1 MIIAVIGES
10 TASSE
15 NAILAEEV
23 GRLLAKAN
31 VTIVCGGQGGVMRS
45 VCKGAKESGGT
56 TIGILPGLDPL
67 DSNEY
72 IDIPICTGLGN
83 GRNLLV
89 IRAGAVI
96 IAIGGAYGTLSE
108 IGLAL
113 SESKP
118 VIGLNTWSLLREEKI
133 DCGIIVADS
142 PEKAVEIAISQA
154 SENEGRRY
162 DDNN

>member
-10 TASSE
+10 TTSPK
-15 NAILAEEV
+15 NAILAEKV
-23 GRLLAKAN
+23 GSLLAMAN
-31 VTIVCGGQGGVMRS
+31 VTIVCGGQGGVMES
-45 VCKGAKESGGT
+45 VCKGAKKNGGT
-56 TIGILPGLDPL
+56 TIGILPGVDPL

-89 IRAGAVI
+89 IRAGQAV

-113 SESKP
+113 SESKQ
-118 VIGLNTWSLLREEKI
+118 VIGLNTWSLMKNEKI

-142 PEKAVEIAISQA
+142 PEQAVKIAISQA
-154 SENEGRRY
+154 N
-162 DDNN
+162 

>member
-1 MIIAVIGES
+1 MIITVIGES

-15 NAILAEEV
+15 NAILAEKV

-45 VCKGAKESGGT
+45 VCKGAQEVGGT
-56 TIGILPGLDPL
+56 TIGILPGLDSL

-89 IRAGAVI
+89 IRAGEAV

-118 VIGLNTWSLLREEKI
+118 VVGLNTWSVVKNDLL

-142 PEKAVEIAISQA
+142 PEQAVEIAISQA
-154 SENEGRRY
+154 SEN
-162 DDNN
+162 

>member
-10 TASSE
+10 TTSPE
-15 NAILAEEV
+15 NAILAEKV
-23 GRLLAKAN
+23 GSLLAMAN
-31 VTIVCGGQGGVMRS
+31 VTIVCGGQGGVMES
-45 VCKGAKESGGT
+45 VCKGAKKNGGT
-56 TIGILPGLDPL
+56 TIGILPGVDPL

-89 IRAGAVI
+89 IRAGQAV

-113 SESKP
+113 SESKQ
-118 VIGLNTWSLLREEKI
+118 VIGLNTWSLMKNEKI

-142 PEKAVEIAISQA
+142 PEQAVKIAISQA
-154 SENEGRRY
+154 N
-162 DDNN
+162 

>member
-10 TASSE
+10 TTSPE
-15 NAILAEEV
+15 NAILAEKV
-23 GRLLAKAN
+23 GSLLAMAN
-31 VTIVCGGQGGVMRS
+31 VTIVCGGQGGVMES
-45 VCKGAKESGGT
+45 VCKGAKKNGGT
-56 TIGILPGLDPL
+56 TIGILPGVDPL

-89 IRAGAVI
+89 IRAGQVV

-113 SESKP
+113 SESKQ
-118 VIGLNTWSLLREEKI
+118 VIGLNTWSLMKNEKI

-142 PEKAVEIAISQA
+142 PEQAVEMAISQ
-154 SENEGRRY
+154 SNEN
-162 DDNN
+162 

>member
-15 NAILAEEV
+15 NAILAEKV

-31 VTIVCGGQGGVMRS
+31 VTIVCGRQGGVMKS

-89 IRAGAVI
+89 TRAGEAI

-118 VIGLNTWSLLREEKI
+118 VIGLNTWSLLKDEKM

-142 PEKAVEIAISQA
+142 PEKAVKIAISQA
-154 SENEGRRY
+154 SKN
-162 DDNN
+162 

>member
-89 IRAGAVI
+89 VRAGAAI

-118 VIGLNTWSLLREEKI
+118 VIGLNTWSLLKEEKI

-142 PEKAVEIAISQA
+142 PEKAVGIAISQA
-154 SENEGRRY
+154 SENEGRPY
-162 DDNN
+162 NDNN

>member
-1 MIIAVIGES
+1 LIIAVIGES
-10 TASSE
+10 TTSPE
-15 NAILAEEV
+15 NAILAEKV
-23 GRLLAKAN
+23 GSLLAMAN
-31 VTIVCGGQGGVMRS
+31 VTIVCGGQGGVMES
-45 VCKGAKESGGT
+45 VCKGAKKNGGT
-56 TIGILPGLDPL
+56 TIGILPGVDPL

-89 IRAGAVI
+89 IRAGQAV

-113 SESKP
+113 SESKQ
-118 VIGLNTWSLLREEKI
+118 VIGLNTWSLMKNEKI

-142 PEKAVEIAISQA
+142 PEQAVKIAISQA
-154 SENEGRRY
+154 N
-162 DDNN
+162 

>member
-10 TASSE
+10 TVSSE

-31 VTIVCGGQGGVMRS
+31 ATIVCGGQGGVMRS
-45 VCKGAKESGGT
+45 VCKGAQESGGT
-56 TIGILPGLDPL
+56 TIGILPGLDPH
-67 DSNEY
+67 DCNEY
-72 IDIPICTGLGN
+72 VDTPICTGLGN

-89 IRAGAVI
+89 IRAGEVVI
-96 IAIGGAYGTLSE
+96 SIGGAYGTLSE

-113 SESKP
+113 SEAKP
-118 VIGLNTWSLLREEKI
+118 VVGLNTWSLVRNEKV

-142 PEKAVEIAISQA
+142 PEQAVKIAISQA
-154 SENEGRRY
+154 SKIKV
-162 DDNN
+162 DPK

>member
-1 MIIAVIGES
+1 MIITVIGES

-15 NAILAEEV
+15 NAILAEKV

-45 VCKGAKESGGT
+45 VCKGAQEGGGT
-56 TIGILPGLDPL
+56 TIGILPGLDSL

-89 IRAGAVI
+89 IRAGEAV

-118 VIGLNTWSLLREEKI
+118 VVGLNTWSVVKNDLL

-142 PEKAVEIAISQA
+142 PEQAVEIAISQA
-154 SENEGRRY
+154 SEN
-162 DDNN
+162 

>member
-1 MIIAVIGES
+1 MIITVIGES
-10 TASSE
+10 TASAE
-15 NAILAEEV
+15 NAILAEKV

-31 VTIVCGGQGGVMRS
+31 ATVVCGGQGGVMES
-45 VCKGAKESGGT
+45 VCKGAKENGGT
-56 TIGILPGLDPL
+56 TIGILPGLDSL
-67 DSNEY
+67 DSNQY
-72 IDIPICTGLGN
+72 VDIPICTGLGN

-89 IRAGAVI
+89 IRAGEAI

-118 VIGLNTWSLLREEKI
+118 VIGLNTWSLARNEKV

-142 PEKAVEIAISQA
+142 PEQAVEIAISQA
-154 SENEGRRY
+154 IKN
-162 DDNN
+162 

>member
-15 NAILAEEV
+15 NAILAEKV

-31 VTIVCGGQGGVMRS
+31 VTIVCGGQGGVMKS

-89 IRAGAVI
+89 TRAGEAI

-118 VIGLNTWSLLREEKI
+118 VIGLNTWSLLKDEKM

-142 PEKAVEIAISQA
+142 PEKAVKIAISQA
-154 SENEGRRY
+154 SKN
-162 DDNN
+162 

>member
-10 TASSE
+10 TVSSE
-15 NAILAEEV
+15 NAVLAEKV
-23 GRLLAKAN
+23 GQLLAEAN
-31 VTIVCGGQGGVMRS
+31 ATVVCGGQEGVMKS
-45 VCKGAKESGGT
+45 VCKGAKSRGGT
-56 TIGILPGLDPL
+56 TIGILPGIDPI

-89 IRAGAVI
+89 IRAGEAV

-118 VIGLNTWSLLREEKI
+118 VIGLNTWSLQRNEKV
-133 DCGIIVADS
+133 DCGIIVADG
-142 PEKAVEIAISQA
+142 PEQAVKIAISQS
-154 SENEGRRY
+154 SEN
-162 DDNN
+162 

>member
-31 VTIVCGGQGGVMRS
+31 VTIVCGGQGGVMKS

-56 TIGILPGLDPL
+56 TIGILPGLDSL

-89 IRAGAVI
+89 TRAGEAI

-118 VIGLNTWSLLREEKI
+118 VIGLNTWSLLKDEKM

-142 PEKAVEIAISQA
+142 PEKAVKIAISQA
-154 SENEGRRY
+154 SKN
-162 DDNN
+162 